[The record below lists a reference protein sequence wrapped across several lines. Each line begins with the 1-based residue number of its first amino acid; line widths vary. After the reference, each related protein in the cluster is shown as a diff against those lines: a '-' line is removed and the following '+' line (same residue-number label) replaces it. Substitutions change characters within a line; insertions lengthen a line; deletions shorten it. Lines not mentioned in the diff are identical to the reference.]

1 MIGSKI
7 SRRYAKAL
15 LSLGEEDGQYVQYGE
30 NLKEFARFCKE
41 NDEFFRVVSSRLF
54 KVEDRK
60 KILESILQKSN
71 LSEMVNNFLELLIDK
86 NRIGAISEI
95 SEYYSK
101 LTDEISNIT
110 RAEIYTAKP
119 LNQETLSR
127 LEKVLS
133 SLLAKEVKT
142 QVNEDKALIG
152 GLLVKVGDLVL
163 DGSIKAQL
171 EGLKE
176 SLKRGEYN

>member
-95 SEYYSK
+95 SEHYSK
-101 LTDEISNIT
+101 LTDEISNIS
-110 RAEIYTAKP
+110 
-119 LNQETLSR
+119 ETIKS
-127 LEKVLS
+127 
-133 SLLAKEVKT
+133 
-142 QVNEDKALIG
+142 
-152 GLLVKVGDLVL
+152 GDLEQAGKGPFV
-163 DGSIKAQL
+163 SF
-171 EGLKE
+171 
-176 SLKRGEYN
+176 SKRGEDPGEGRQSPYRRTFG